1 MGGGGPALPSPAVVG
16 GYLTGKKLI
25 YPLSLVISLFFLWGF
40 SYGLLD
46 VLNKHFQNVLKVSK
60 LESTGLQVMYFGGGY
75 LIFSPIAAEVLQRK
89 GYKIT
94 ILMGLTLY
102 SLGAIMFWPTAH
114 FSNPSNEKAAFGGFL
129 ACTLVIACGLATLET
144 AANSY
149 AVVIGAPETASARL
163 QFCQSW
169 NGVASFIGPL
179 IASKAFFSGQNK
191 DDLTNVQYVY
201 LAVSCAGLAVA
212 ALFFFSKLPEVN
224 ASSAGRSA
232 SVVAENHEELGVDQ
246 YGFII
251 NDKPLRKEYNMI
263 FGFIAQ
269 FCYVGAQVALGA
281 FFINYAT
288 DNAGYLEEQASQMLS
303 YALITFTVGRFIATG
318 LATIFESNFLMVIYS
333 SCAIALTA
341 YVSSAHGLSGV
352 AVLIVIFFFMA
363 PMYPTIFTLGTANLG
378 KNTRRGAGI
387 LVMGVSGGA
396 VFPPIQGAVAD
407 SANTR
412 ISFLVPMV
420 GFIVVLGY
428 VSVHWVQHG
437 MFIFRKKAPQVIAAE
452 MLGGAVGGVVETR
465 HYDEK
470 RLSITNEAVPRGRVN
485 SITGGTTVLPK

>member
-1 MGGGGPALPSPAVVG
+1 
-16 GYLTGKKLI
+16 
-25 YPLSLVISLFFLWGF
+25 
-40 SYGLLD
+40 
-46 VLNKHFQNVLKVSK
+46 
-60 LESTGLQVMYFGGGY
+60 
-75 LIFSPIAAEVLQRK
+75 
-89 GYKIT
+89 
-94 ILMGLTLY
+94 
-102 SLGAIMFWPTAH
+102 
-114 FSNPSNEKAAFGGFL
+114 
-129 ACTLVIACGLATLET
+129 
-144 AANSY
+144 
-149 AVVIGAPETASARL
+149 
-163 QFCQSW
+163 
-169 NGVASFIGPL
+169 
-179 IASKAFFSGQNK
+179 
-191 DDLTNVQYVY
+191 
-201 LAVSCAGLAVA
+201 
-212 ALFFFSKLPEVN
+212 
-224 ASSAGRSA
+224 
-232 SVVAENHEELGVDQ
+232 
-246 YGFII
+246 
-251 NDKPLRKEYNMI
+251 
-263 FGFIAQ
+263 
-269 FCYVGAQVALGA
+269 
-281 FFINYAT
+281 
-288 DNAGYLEEQASQMLS
+288 
-303 YALITFTVGRFIATG
+303 
-318 LATIFESNFLMVIYS
+318 MVIYS